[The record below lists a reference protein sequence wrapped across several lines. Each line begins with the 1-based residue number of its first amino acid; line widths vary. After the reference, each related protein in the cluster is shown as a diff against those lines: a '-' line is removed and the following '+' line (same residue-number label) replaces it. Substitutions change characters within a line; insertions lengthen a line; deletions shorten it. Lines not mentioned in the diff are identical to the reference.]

1 MLKRLSA
8 LQQVPGLAADKVLS
22 WNVQCL
28 SQLMCWDLVCG
39 LIGDELL
46 QQVVMVHLGTTQPP
60 AAAAAAAAA
69 AAEGQGW
76 QQHGSASMATPAA
89 AVAANGMHA

>member
-8 LQQVPGLAADKVLS
+8 LQQVPGRAADKVLS

-69 AAEGQGW
+69 AEGQGW

>member
-60 AAAAAAAAA
+60 AAAAAAEA